1 MSDGS
6 GPYNWAMEKLRSAKR
21 PPVDP
26 ARIEVVGWEVAKLLP
41 KMTGLQK
48 MDLMDQIYLDVRGL
62 IEQSVRV
69 QNPGFNE
76 DEVRAAVN
84 RRMTSDST

>member
-1 MSDGS
+1 
-6 GPYNWAMEKLRSAKR
+6 MEKLRTAKR
-21 PPVDP
+21 PPIDP
-26 ARIEVVGWEVAKLLP
+26 ARIEVVDWETVKLLQ

-69 QNPGFNE
+69 QNPDFDV
-76 DEVRAAVN
+76 DEVREAVN

>member
-1 MSDGS
+1 
-6 GPYNWAMEKLRSAKR
+6 MEKLRTAKR
-21 PPVDP
+21 LPIDP
-26 ARIEVVGWEVAKLLP
+26 ARIEVVDWAVVKLLQ

-69 QNPGFNE
+69 QHPDLGE
-76 DEVRAAVN
+76 DEVREAVN